1 MLSLL
6 MLLLWS
12 SLFLL
17 LTLYLVVVNKYCS
30 EAPVD
35 FVVGVVVNIV
45 VVALLVVNGH
55 ILFTG
60 GQ

>member
-17 LTLYLVVVNKYCS
+17 LTLYLVVVNKYYS